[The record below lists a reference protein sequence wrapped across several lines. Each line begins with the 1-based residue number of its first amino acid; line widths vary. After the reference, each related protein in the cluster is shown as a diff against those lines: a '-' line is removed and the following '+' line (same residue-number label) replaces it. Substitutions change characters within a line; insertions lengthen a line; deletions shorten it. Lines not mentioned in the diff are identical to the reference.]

1 MKKLFALSKRNFK
14 EMLRDP
20 LSLIFCLAFPV
31 LMLVLMQII
40 FKNIDAVPDNF
51 EIKNYAAGICVFGYA
66 FAGLFVAL
74 QISGDKANSFI
85 KRINISPISPVTYLC
100 SFLVSGLAV
109 TGVQTILFFA
119 IALAFGFPIDI
130 NLLLSIIYLLPSAV
144 LYLSLGILIG
154 CLCKNEKQAGPVF
167 SIIISLTGIFGGVFM
182 PLSSLSGGFA
192 AFVNALPFSHSVQI
206 ASELFSLGA
215 GCIYPHILFLLGY
228 IFAIWIA
235 IYAIKKLKN

>member
-20 LSLIFCLAFPV
+20 LSVIFCIAFPV

-40 FKNIDAVPDNF
+40 FKNIDFVPENF

-74 QISGDKANSFI
+74 QISNDKSGSLI
-85 KRINISPISPVTYLC
+85 KRINISPISSVTYLC

-109 TGVQTILFFA
+109 AAVQTVLFFA
-119 IALAFGFPIDI
+119 IALAFGFPFGL
-130 NLLLSIIYLLPSAV
+130 NLLLSMIYLLPSAV

-154 CLCKNEKQAGPVF
+154 RLCINEKQTGPVF

-182 PLSSLSGGFA
+182 PLSSFSGGFA
-192 AFVNALPFSHSVQI
+192 TFVNLLPFSHSVQI
-206 ASELFSLGA
+206 ASDIFSLGA

-228 IFAIWIA
+228 ILATWIF
-235 IYAIKKLKN
+235 IFITEKIKN